1 MSISIFCLSSLE
13 NSFFLGSS
21 FFSFR
26 SPSSFPG
33 FFSRMYQKKINNETD
48 FSIWGSG
55 KPLRE
60 FLYVDELSE
69 AIEFLLDKDTEHDLL
84 NIGSGQEVSIKDLAL
99 KIQKLVNYEGEIMY
113 DLSKPDG
120 NPRKL
125 IDSTKINELGW
136 KSKINIDEGLEKTY
150 QWFLKN
156 YKNLRT

>member
-1 MSISIFCLSSLE
+1 M
-13 NSFFLGSS
+13 
-21 FFSFR
+21 
-26 SPSSFPG
+26 
-33 FFSRMYQKKINNETD
+33 
-48 FSIWGSG
+48 
-55 KPLRE
+55 
-60 FLYVDELSE
+60 YVDELSE

-84 NIGSGQEVSIKDLAL
+84 NIGSGEEVSIKDLAF

-156 YKNLRT
+156 YKSLRT